1 MEVQHGPLQKW
12 LQDCIDEM
20 NQVSRDRTIETAIE
34 QRARAYSFGT
44 AGWLQTAGSSPER
57 DDADPRTVLA
67 HCCALIPVKIYRALM
82 GLAPTERDG
91 TAKVALLAIDR
102 SRAAWIEVVE
112 RGLATVGA
120 VEPFVAELG
129 CLAGE
134 FERVFPNARGSIT
147 E

>member
-20 NQVSRDRTIETAIE
+20 NEISREMTSD
-34 QRARAYSFGT
+34 
-44 AGWLQTAGSSPER
+44 ER